1 MVKERQKGAKLI
13 KNKQEIKIYY
23 QTHNQSPKAVAQIFN
38 ISYRTLMD
46 WIAKEGW
53 EAGSAIKGVSESN
66 LRGELINKEFGSVIA
81 KKSEDIKRSIKAN
94 LGDESHKI
102 DAMILNNM
110 LDSSTEELLLQAMTS
125 NFIQKN
131 LALSA
136 VIAKDELMKML
147 SLRQEDKAE
156 PMIIACA
163 EKYQKMLIDM
173 QNTLFG
179 KEPIIKEEGNAN
191 LEELSDRELLDLLK
205 GD

>member
-1 MVKERQKGAKLI
+1 MI

-23 QTHNQSPKAVAQIFN
+23 QTHNQSPKAVAELFN

-53 EAGSAIKGVSESN
+53 EAGSAIKGVSEKN
-66 LRGELINKEFGSVIA
+66 LAGELIQREFGSVMA
-81 KKSEDIKRSIKAN
+81 KKSEDIKRNIKAN
-94 LGDESHKI
+94 LGDEAYKI
-102 DAMILNNM
+102 DEMILNNM
-110 LDSSTEELLLQAMTS
+110 LNSSTEELLLNAMTS

-131 LALSA
+131 LDLSA

-147 SLRQEDKAE
+147 ALRQEHKAD

-179 KEPIIKEEGNAN
+179 KEPMLKEEGNTS
-191 LEELSDRELLDLLK
+191 LEELSDKELLEMLK
-205 GD
+205 QG